1 MKKIFLLLLLAVVS
15 PRLFAQA
22 TPTSDEDLELRLAL
36 KKKLRSEAVNYSHK
50 EFDALFLEFFQK
62 TGPTNPDILTKEEYY
77 GYTVRIA
84 WYSERMGLLYPKEKE
99 AAKKSSAE
107 WFNKRYSEYV
117 ASKNQKP

>member
-1 MKKIFLLLLLAVVS
+1 MKKALILLLLLVLS
-15 PRLFAQA
+15 PRALAQV

-36 KKKLRSEAVNYSHK
+36 KKKCRSEAVNYSHK

-62 TGPTNPDILTKEEYY
+62 TGPTNPTVLTKEEYY

-84 WYSERMGLLYPKEKE
+84 WYSERMGMLYPKEKE

-107 WFNKRYSEYV
+107 WFNKRYSDYV